1 MIKCKVTLAGV
12 VNKAAT
18 THAGKDNKPFV
29 TKIEESQQVIEN
41 AISFVLELEQL
52 DKKKAKF

>member
-1 MIKCKVTLAGV
+1 MPAQSRFDTVSNLSKMKD
-12 VNKAAT
+12 
-18 THAGKDNKPFV
+18 KDNKPFV

-52 DKKKAKF
+52 DKKKAKL